1 MAREESRIIKAC
13 MRCGSTNLEGAPGG
27 VYAGFTNYGIMP
39 LTGRQLC
46 KDCGSTDIPIEF
58 DDEES
63 YKAFL
68 RHLKEMRE
76 KKG

>member
-1 MAREESRIIKAC
+1 MVEKSRVIKAC

-27 VYAGFTNYGIMP
+27 LYAAFTNYGIMP

-46 KDCGSTDIPIEF
+46 NDCAYTGIPIEF

-63 YKAFL
+63 FKAFL
-68 RHLKEMRE
+68 RHLEEMRE
-76 KKG
+76 K